1 MVVAKIDFIK
11 KYMNWNK
18 NNNDNNPWGSGG
30 NNNPWGSGGG
40 NSNNMDFEESI
51 KKARDKFGKF
61 KIGGPRNLSLLII
74 IAILIW
80 LATGFYRVEP
90 DEQGIELLFG
100 KWNEKTT
107 QPGLHYFF
115 PTPIGQTITPKVEVI
130 RKINVGFRS
139 ASDLGFSSNTNAERK
154 VIEESLMLTGDQNI
168 SDVAFTV
175 LFKIKDAG
183 NFLFKLRNPEITVKD
198 MSESVVR
205 EVVGQ
210 RDLQFLLTE
219 GRQEVEQVVRNELQ
233 ELLDSYESGILI
245 QSVQLQSV
253 DPPDQVIDA
262 FDEVQRARQDKE
274 RLVNEA
280 NTYLNRIVPNARGE
294 AAKLVESAKA
304 YKEQVVKQAEGVAQN
319 FIDVYNS
326 YKDAKEVTR
335 RRIYLE
341 TLREVLEGKNKIILD
356 DAGGNQGVVPYLPL
370 NEIKK
375 GSNN

>member
-1 MVVAKIDFIK
+1 
-11 KYMNWNK
+11 MNFSK

-30 NNNPWGSGGG
+30 NNPWGGGS
-40 NSNNMDFEESI
+40 SNNMDFEDSI
-51 KKARDKFGKF
+51 KKAKERFGNF
-61 KIGGPRNLSLLII
+61 KIGGPRNFTILII
-74 IAILIW
+74 VAIIIW

-100 KWNEKTT
+100 KWNQTT
-107 QPGLHYFF
+107 TEPGLHYFF

-168 SDVAFTV
+168 SDVRFTV
-175 LFKIKDAG
+175 LYKIKDAG
-183 NFLFKLRNPEITVKD
+183 NFLFNLRNPETTVKD
-198 MSESVVR
+198 MSESVMR

-219 GRQEVEQVVRNELQ
+219 GRQEVEQVVRNLLQ
-233 ELLDSYESGILI
+233 EILDFYKSGVMV
-245 QSVQLQSV
+245 QSIQLQSV

-280 NTYLNRIVPNARGE
+280 NSYLNKIVPNARGE
-294 AAKLVESAKA
+294 AAKLVEEARA

-341 TLREVLEGKNKIILD
+341 TLREVLDGKNKIILD
-356 DAGGNQGVVPYLPL
+356 DNGSGQGVVPYLPL
-370 NEIKK
+370 NELNKNK
-375 GSNN
+375 GNN

>member
-1 MVVAKIDFIK
+1 
-11 KYMNWNK
+11 MNWNR
-18 NNNDNNPWGSGG
+18 NNNDNNPWGSGNG
-30 NNNPWGSGGG
+30 NNPWGSG
-40 NSNNMDFEESI
+40 NSNNMDFENSI
-51 KKARDKFGKF
+51 KKAKERFGSF
-61 KIGGPRNLSLLII
+61 KIGGPRNVILLILV
-74 IAILIW
+74 AILIW
-80 LATGFYRVEP
+80 LASGFYRVEP
-90 DEQGIELLFG
+90 DEQGVELLFG
-100 KWNEKTT
+100 KWNGSTT
-107 QPGLHYFF
+107 DPGLHYFF
-115 PTPIGQTITPKVEVI
+115 PTPIGKTITPKVEVI
-130 RKINVGFRS
+130 RKINVGFRA
-139 ASDLGFSSNTNAERK
+139 ASDLGFSTNSNAERK

-168 SDVAFTV
+168 ADVRFTV

-183 NFLFKLRNPEITVKD
+183 NFLFKLRNPETTVKD
-198 MSESVVR
+198 MSESVMR

-219 GRQEVEQVVRNELQ
+219 GRQEVEQVVRNLLQ
-233 ELLDSYESGILI
+233 DILDSYESGVLV

-280 NTYLNRIVPNARGE
+280 NTYLNKIVPNARGE
-294 AAKLVESAKA
+294 AAKLVESARA

-319 FIDVYNS
+319 FIDVYDS

-356 DAGGNQGVVPYLPL
+356 DSGNGQGVVPYLPL
-370 NEIKK
+370 NELNKK
-375 GSNN
+375 GSSN

>member
-1 MVVAKIDFIK
+1 
-11 KYMNWNK
+11 MNWNK

-30 NNNPWGSGGG
+30 GNNPWGGGN
-40 NSNNMDFEESI
+40 NSNNSMDFEDSL
-51 KKARDKFGKF
+51 KKAREKFGKF
-61 KIGGPRNLSLLII
+61 KIGGPRNFSLLII
-74 IAILIW
+74 LFLLIW

-90 DEQGIELLFG
+90 DEQGVELLFG
-100 KWNEKTT
+100 KWNGQTT
-107 QPGLHYFF
+107 EPGLHYFF
-115 PTPIGQTITPKVEVI
+115 PSPIGNTITPKVEVI

-139 ASDLGFSSNTNAERK
+139 ASDLGFASNSNAERK

-168 SDVAFTV
+168 ADVAFTV
-175 LFKIKDAG
+175 LFKVKDAG
-183 NFLFKLRNPEITVKD
+183 NFLFKLRNPETTVKD
-198 MSESVVR
+198 MSESVTR

-219 GRQEVEQVVRNELQ
+219 GRQEVEQVVRNRLQ
-233 ELLDSYESGILI
+233 ELLDSYESGVLI

-304 YKEQVVKQAEGVAQN
+304 YKEQVVKQAQGVAQN

-326 YKDAKEVTR
+326 YKDAKDVTR

-356 DAGGNQGVVPYLPL
+356 DTGGGQGVVPYLPL
-370 NEIKK
+370 NELKNK
-375 GSNN
+375 VSN